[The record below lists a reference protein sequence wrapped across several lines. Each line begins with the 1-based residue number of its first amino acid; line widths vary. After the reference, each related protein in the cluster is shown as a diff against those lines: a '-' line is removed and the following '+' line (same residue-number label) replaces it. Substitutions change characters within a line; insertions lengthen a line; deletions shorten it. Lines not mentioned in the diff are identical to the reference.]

1 MKTIIRRS
9 FLLFLLLNVFAFA
22 KSEIINQ
29 NVIKQ
34 SSLDKITEISNELY
48 IKTGVSIVGHF
59 VEKTDNGIVEYENN
73 VSSGLTSPYVLIVF
87 SAKDQ
92 KVDIVV
98 SSDLQKVVNKNE
110 ILNTFMI
117 PILAAQDKNSVD
129 TKYSAALLNGIAE
142 IADEVASS
150 KNIKLDSSI
159 GSDSRYFMQGL
170 RALFYGI
177 IFVALGIYFYRLYQR
192 RRAA

>member
-48 IKTGVSIVGHF
+48 VKTGVSIVGHF

-73 VSSGLTSPYVLIVF
+73 VSSKLTSPYVLVVF

-98 SSDLQKVVNKNE
+98 SGDLQKVVNKNE

>member
-48 IKTGVSIVGHF
+48 VKTGVSIVGHF